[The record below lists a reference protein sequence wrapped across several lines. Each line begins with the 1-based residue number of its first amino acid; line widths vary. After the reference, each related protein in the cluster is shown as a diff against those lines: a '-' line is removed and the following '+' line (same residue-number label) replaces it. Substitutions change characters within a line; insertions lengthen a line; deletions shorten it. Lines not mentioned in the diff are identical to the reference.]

1 MPKPIQDKQFEE
13 EVLSVDRV
21 TRVVAGGRRMR
32 FRAVVVVGDRNGKIA
47 LGTGKANE
55 VNSAVQKATRQ
66 AKKNMIRVPIWN
78 GTIPHETRVSYKSAH
93 VDLFPAR
100 SGTGIIAGSVIR
112 KMLALAGYRNIL
124 SKMHG
129 SSNKLL
135 NAQALIA
142 ALKTMKPRKDTPVTQ
157 KEGEPAPLD
166 DRAPRGRASISSRPE
181 AKKEGGDERGGRGG
195 RPGGRNAGRGG
206 PRRDG
211 GRGGRRDDMPSSS
224 PVAETPAP
232 APAPVEAPS
241 EPAFQTPAA
250 E

>member
-1 MPKPIQDKQFEE
+1 MPKPIVDKQFEE

-66 AKKNMIRVPIWN
+66 AKKNMFRVPIWN
-78 GTIPHETRVSYKSAH
+78 GTIPHETSVSYKSAH

-142 ALKTMKPRKDTPVTQ
+142 ALRAMKPRKENAATPKDAAPVT
-157 KEGEPAPLD
+157 D
-166 DRAPRGRASISSRPE
+166 DHAARGRASISSRPE
-181 AKKEGGDERGGRGG
+181 AKKEGGDERGRQGGRQGGRG
-195 RPGGRNAGRGG
+195 GRGG

-211 GRGGRRDDMPSSS
+211 RPSRRDD
-224 PVAETPAP
+224 AP
-232 APAPVEAPS
+232 AAVEAPVV
-241 EPAFQTPAA
+241 ETPAA
-250 E
+250 EPAPETPAE

>member
-1 MPKPIQDKQFEE
+1 MPKPIVDKQFEE

-66 AKKNMIRVPIWN
+66 AKKNMFRVPIWN
-78 GTIPHETRVSYKSAH
+78 GTIPHETSVSYKSAH
-93 VDLFPAR
+93 VDLFPAH

-142 ALKTMKPRKDTPVTQ
+142 ALRTMKPRKENTTAPKDA
-157 KEGEPAPLD
+157 PAVAD
-166 DRAPRGRASISSRPE
+166 NHAARGRASISSRPE
-181 AKKEGGDERGGRGG
+181 AKKEGGDERGRGG
-195 RPGGRNAGRGG
+195 RQGGRGGRGG

-211 GRGGRRDDMPSSS
+211 RPSRRDD
-224 PVAETPAP
+224 AP
-232 APAPVEAPS
+232 AAAEA
-241 EPAFQTPAA
+241 PAA
-250 E
+250 EPTPETPTE

>member
-1 MPKPIQDKQFEE
+1 MPKPIVDKQFEE

-66 AKKNMIRVPIWN
+66 AKKNMFRVPIWN
-78 GTIPHETRVSYKSAH
+78 GTIPHETSVSYKSAH

-142 ALKTMKPRKDTPVTQ
+142 ALRAMKPRKENAATPKDAPVVT
-157 KEGEPAPLD
+157 D
-166 DRAPRGRASISSRPE
+166 DHAARGRASISSRPE
-181 AKKEGGDERGGRGG
+181 AKKEGGDERGRGG
-195 RPGGRNAGRGG
+195 RQGGRGGRGG

-211 GRGGRRDDMPSSS
+211 RPSRRDDAPAAAAEA
-224 PVAETPAP
+224 PAETPAAAEP
-232 APAPVEAPS
+232 APE
-241 EPAFQTPAA
+241 TAA